1 MNETHIIVGV
11 TGAELDS
18 APRQMSHEP
27 IYVWVHCYTEAA
39 GMLEV
44 RIALTAIQSML
55 EALEPWASD
64 PGVKP

>member
-18 APRQMSHEP
+18 EPRQMSHEP
-27 IYVWVHCYTEAA
+27 IYVRVHCDTEAA
-39 GMLEV
+39 GMLDV

-55 EALEPWASD
+55 EALEPWASE
-64 PGVKP
+64 PEAKL